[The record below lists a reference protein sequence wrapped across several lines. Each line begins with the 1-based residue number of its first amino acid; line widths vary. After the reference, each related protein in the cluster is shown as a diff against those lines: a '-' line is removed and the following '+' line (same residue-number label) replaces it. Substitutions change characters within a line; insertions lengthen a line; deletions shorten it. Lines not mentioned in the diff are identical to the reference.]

1 VKIGDIGQVNGFIY
15 NWWYYFVLG
24 RISFSNRLFKPLSFF
39 ITVTALFL
47 PPKKP
52 ITMPYNLLKGKRG
65 IITGALD
72 ENSIAWKVAEKAHEE
87 GATFVLTNAPIAMR
101 MGEINKLAEKTGST
115 IIPADA
121 TSVEE
126 LTTLFTQSQEVLGGK
141 IDFVLHSIGM
151 SVNIR
156 KKIPYT
162 ESNYDYFA
170 KGIDVSAMSLHKML
184 AVAKKLDA
192 INEWGSVVALTYM
205 AAQRTYPF
213 YTDMADIKAMLESI
227 ARSFGY
233 HYGVDKKVR
242 INTVSQSPTKT
253 TAGTGIKGFGDF
265 FDYANAIAPLGNA
278 SAEDCANYCITLF
291 SDLTRMVT
299 MQNLFHDGGY
309 STTGVSNLIMDKLGV
324 E

>member
-1 VKIGDIGQVNGFIY
+1 MSK
-15 NWWYYFVLG
+15 
-24 RISFSNRLFKPLSFF
+24 
-39 ITVTALFL
+39 
-47 PPKKP
+47 
-52 ITMPYNLLKGKRG
+52 LLEGKRG
-65 IITGALD
+65 IISGALD
-72 ENSIAWKVAEKAHEE
+72 QNSIAWKVAEKAHEH

-101 MGEINKLAEKTGST
+101 MGEINGLAEKTNSK

-121 TSVEE
+121 TNTDD
-126 LTTLFTQSQEVLGGK
+126 LKKLFTEAQEILGGK

-156 KKIPYT
+156 KNIPYQDL
-162 ESNYDYFA
+162 NYDFYQ
-170 KGIDVSAMSLHKML
+170 KGIDVSALSLHKML
-184 AVAKKLDA
+184 SVAKNMDA

-233 HYGVDKKVR
+233 HYGLEKKVR

-265 FDYANAIAPLGNA
+265 YDYADAIAPLGNA
-278 SAEDCANYCITLF
+278 SAEDCANYCVTLF

-309 STTGVSNLIMDKLGV
+309 STTGVSDAVLNKLGI
-324 E
+324 